1 MILQR
6 TKGVC
11 MHFKTFLALLG
22 AFVLLLI
29 YQQTYMLGCI
39 FSLSIPLLVTLII
52 TYSLANM
59 KLAQRRCL
67 AECYFVQDSFLS
79 KLVKSPLFLTFISF
93 FLALFVALF
102 LFTSLPLI
110 DLWGVGILLLDSFAL
125 GFAYIYLL
133 AKFRSTLKEQMRER
147 VVIAFITWV
156 NVAVMA
162 LFYAAMQYYASP
174 PIDLQNGLEQNMVLF
189 SNSVASECGFLN
201 TLLKLNAEAQVLQW
215 HTWNYLIDALEQD
228 TLRLGT
234 TLLFLLQGGLLFF
247 ALSRYILEVVR
258 FVHTHESDNG

>member
-1 MILQR
+1 MYI
-6 TKGVC
+6 
-11 MHFKTFLALLG
+11 KTLLALLG

-29 YQQTYMLGCI
+29 YQQIYMLGCI
-39 FSLSIPLLVTLII
+39 ISLAIPLLITLII
-52 TYSLANM
+52 TYSLARM
-59 KLAQRRCL
+59 KLEQRRCL
-67 AECYFVQDSFLS
+67 AACYFREDSVLS
-79 KLVKSPLFLTFISF
+79 KVVKSPIFLTLISF

-102 LFTSLPLI
+102 LFTSLPLM
-110 DLWGVGILLLDSFAL
+110 DLWGVLILLADSFLL

-133 AKFRSTLKEQMRER
+133 SKFHSTLKERMRER
-147 VVIAFITWV
+147 VVIAFITWI

-162 LFYAAMQYYASP
+162 LFYAAMQYYTSP
-174 PIDLQNGLEQNMVLF
+174 PIDLQNGLEQNMILF

-215 HTWNYLIDALEQD
+215 HTWSYLIDTLEQD
-228 TLRLGT
+228 SLRFAT

-258 FVHTHESDNG
+258 FVHAHESENG